1 MLLFCSCYLTR
12 NDVVP
17 NSLGFTIV
25 GASYA
30 MFTTAWNS
38 AILLAPSISS
48 LLLGIWDVSVDALE
62 MGDTSGLFRLS
73 VLTAIIQTS
82 PIVLLG
88 LLPRSREELM
98 KLGEGDDGHG
108 GGSGKSTLG
117 GGLFLGIT
125 LCSVLY
131 VIVIG
136 VLNIVHPGWAG
147 ES

>member
-1 MLLFCSCYLTR
+1 
-12 NDVVP
+12 
-17 NSLGFTIV
+17 
-25 GASYA
+25 
-30 MFTTAWNS
+30 
-38 AILLAPSISS
+38 
-48 LLLGIWDVSVDALE
+48 
-62 MGDTSGLFRLS
+62 
-73 VLTAIIQTS
+73 
-82 PIVLLG
+82 
-88 LLPRSREELM
+88 M